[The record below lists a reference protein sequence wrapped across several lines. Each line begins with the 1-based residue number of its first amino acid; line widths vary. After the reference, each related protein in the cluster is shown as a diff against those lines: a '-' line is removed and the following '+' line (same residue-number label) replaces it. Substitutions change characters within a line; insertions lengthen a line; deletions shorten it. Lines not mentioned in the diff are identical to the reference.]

1 VNRLRGWEMGVVLR
15 DSYVQEMDIGEHT
28 ERMGDGVWC
37 SGTAMYKRWILVN
50 RLRGWE
56 MGGGAL
62 GQLCIRGGYW

>member
-1 VNRLRGWEMGVVLR
+1 
-15 DSYVQEMDIGEHT
+15 MDIGEHT